1 MEFLQIVILS
11 LVSFAVLFGLSKL
24 MGYRAIS
31 QLSFFDY
38 VVAVTIGSIAAE
50 MSTNIDIEWWK
61 GISAMCIYAG
71 IDILF
76 SLLSQ
81 KSRGVRRF
89 ISGTPIVLVSK
100 GKVIKKSL
108 KKARI
113 EIDDLVSSA
122 RIAGYFN
129 LADVDWAIM
138 ENNGQISFLP
148 APMKRPLNPKDFNFA
163 PQSEGVPANVIM
175 DGKIVEN
182 ELVRAGITKKELIR
196 EVRRRGHEV
205 GDVFFANMDA
215 NGVLTIFDK

>member
-1 MEFLQIVILS
+1 MEFLQIAILS
-11 LVSFAVLFGLSKL
+11 LVSFAVLFLLSKL

-31 QLSFFDY
+31 ELSFFDY

-61 GISAMCIYAG
+61 GITAMCIYAF
-71 IDILF
+71 IDIIF

-81 KSRGVRRF
+81 KSRGARRL
-89 ISGTPIVLVSK
+89 IAGTPIVLVSK

-113 EIDDLVSSA
+113 EIDDLVSAA

-148 APMKRPLNPKDFNFA
+148 VPLKRPLNPKDFNFA
-163 PQSEGVPANVIM
+163 PQSDGVPSNVIM
-175 DGKIVEN
+175 DGKIVED
-182 ELVRAGITKKELIR
+182 ELTRAGITKKELIR
-196 EVRRRGHEV
+196 QVRRRGHEV
-205 GDVFFANMDA
+205 QDVFFANIDS
-215 NGVLTIFDK
+215 NGVLTIFDR